1 MIKLAIELMGW
12 LKINWL
18 PMVIFAT
25 FVTYSLLINNSA
37 YDRGYNTADIKW
49 KMDIQAAKDEA
60 IEKANEKS
68 KELETALAG
77 MRDKNRKLNRDLA
90 NEIKINRAAYDNCIV
105 SPSVVQLWNTST
117 KTGDSK

>member
-90 NEIKINRAAYDNCIV
+90 NEIKINRAAYDNCVV
-105 SPSVVQLWNTST
+105 SPNIVQLFNTST
-117 KTGDSK
+117 KTGDTK